1 MLIGPDSESEQWV
14 TAVAADAGA
23 PFVVLE
29 KTRRGDRDVEVS
41 IPEVGKWRDRTP
53 VLVDDI
59 ISTARTMI
67 EMVGRARAAGLK
79 APVCIGN
86 HAVFADN
93 AYAELKQAG
102 AGEIV
107 TCNTIGHDSNRIDV
121 SGLIASAVRRVLPI

>member
-67 EMVGRARAAGLK
+67 ETVGHVRAAGLK
-79 APVCIGN
+79 SPVCIGI
-86 HAVFADN
+86 HAVFTDN
-93 AYAELKQAG
+93 AYVELKQAG

-107 TCNTIGHDSNRIDV
+107 TCNTIGHDSNRINV
-121 SGLIASAVRRVLPI
+121 SGLIASAVRRILPV